1 MMNIDEIIEKFP
13 NGKERFKTDALFNKV
28 VMTIAYNGD
37 LYKIIDSLI
46 ISNNEITESFT
57 NYILKN

>member
-37 LYKIIDSLI
+37 LYELPIG
-46 ISNNEITESFT
+46 
-57 NYILKN
+57 

>member
-13 NGKERFKTDALFNKV
+13 NGKERFKTDTLFNKV

-37 LYKIIDSLI
+37 LYELPIG
-46 ISNNEITESFT
+46 
-57 NYILKN
+57 